1 MMASTSYV
9 QTAESRNLVT
19 EPVAEPHVRLT
30 NVTKRFSAANEDL
43 TALEGITIDVG
54 RSEFFS
60 LLGPSGCG
68 KSTLLRIIGGLLEP
82 TSGYVTIEGQNP
94 AAAQAEKALG
104 FVFQEPSLLPWRTVI
119 GNIQLPLDIRRRNH
133 PDGERAADEL
143 LRLVG
148 LERFG
153 RYYPFQLSGGMQQR
167 VSLARVLSFN
177 PSLLLMDEPFGAL
190 DEITRAT
197 MRYEL
202 LRIWDA
208 DQKTVVFV
216 THSIAEAIIL
226 SDRVAVLSSQPGRV
240 KGIVDIHLPRPRSD
254 TMERGTEFL
263 DYVDLLHDMLMGGD
277 NLG

>member
-1 MMASTSYV
+1 MTFTSYV
-9 QTAESRNLVT
+9 QTAESRNQMT
-19 EPVAEPHVRLT
+19 GPAEEPHVRLA
-30 NVTKRFSAANEDL
+30 NVTKRFSTGQQDL

-54 RSEFFS
+54 RGEFFS

-68 KSTLLRIIGGLLEP
+68 KSTLLRIVGGLLEP
-82 TSGYVTIEGQNP
+82 TSGCVTIGGQNP
-94 AAAQAEKALG
+94 EVAQAEKALG
-104 FVFQEPSLLPWRTVI
+104 FVFQEASLLPWRTVI
-119 GNIQLPLDIRRRNH
+119 GNIRLPLEIRRRQH
-133 PDGERAADEL
+133 PDGGRSADEL

-153 RYYPFQLSGGMQQR
+153 EYYPFQLSGGMQQR

-240 KGIVDIHLPRPRSD
+240 KSVVDIHLPRPRSD
-254 TMERGTEFL
+254 AMERGAEFL
-263 DYVDLLHDMLMGGD
+263 KYVDLLHNLLMRED
-277 NLG
+277 NIG